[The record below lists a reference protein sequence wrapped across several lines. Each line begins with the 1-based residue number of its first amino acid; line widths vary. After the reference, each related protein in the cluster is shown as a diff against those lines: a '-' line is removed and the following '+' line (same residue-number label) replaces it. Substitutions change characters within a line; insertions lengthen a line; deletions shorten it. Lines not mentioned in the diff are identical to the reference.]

1 MNTAEIIHNLA
12 YYQNWYLFLWENHC
26 FALTKAE
33 WQEFIGLYLY
43 FHVSSCSVCCK
54 VSSLLTELLQNC
66 WTFFEQKTLW
76 CLYTVRAVC
85 CGSCVHF
92 FILYCCWLTAVI
104 LMFLW
109 LCTVYVVRLLCI
121 TGQLQS
127 QALCACVRTF
137 VHLFAVT

>member
-66 WTFFEQKTLW
+66 WTFFEQTNLMMLIYCQGRMLW
-76 CLYTVRAVC
+76 QLCSFFYIVLLLIN
-85 CGSCVHF
+85 SCHLDVF
-92 FILYCCWLTAVI
+92 VALYCICCTLIMHNWTASVTSI
-104 LMFLW
+104 M
-109 LCTVYVVRLLCI
+109 
-121 TGQLQS
+121 
-127 QALCACVRTF
+127 CVC
-137 VHLFAVT
+137 